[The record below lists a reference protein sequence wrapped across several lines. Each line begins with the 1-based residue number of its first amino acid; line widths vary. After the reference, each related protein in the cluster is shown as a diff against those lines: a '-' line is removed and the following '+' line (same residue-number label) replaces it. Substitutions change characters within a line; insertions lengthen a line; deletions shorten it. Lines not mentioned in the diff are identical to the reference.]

1 MNKKEIQNRKRELA
15 LQAFY
20 LKVKDLIEDLEKKL
34 NPESKKD
41 FIELKE
47 SQG

>member
-1 MNKKEIQNRKRELA
+1 MNNKEIQNRKRELA

-20 LKVKDLIEDLEKKL
+20 LKIKQLVENLEKKL

-41 FIELKE
+41 FIELE
-47 SQG
+47 EP

>member
-1 MNKKEIQNRKRELA
+1 MNDKQIEERKKYLA
-15 LQAFY
+15 LQFFY